1 MLGGLVYAIFGFI
14 ELLVGLRF
22 VFLLLGANP
31 VSPFVSWIYTWSE
44 PLVVPFSGIF
54 GQHAVITSAGVVVH
68 SVLDWTTLIALIIYA
83 AAGGILGRLLGA
95 L

>member
-1 MLGGLVYAIFGFI
+1 MLGSLVYAVFGFI

-22 VFLLLGANP
+22 IFLLLGANSI
-31 VSPFVSWIYTWSE
+31 SPFVNWIYTWSE

-54 GQHAVITSAGVVVH
+54 GQHAFVTSAGVVVH

-83 AAGGILGRLLGA
+83 AIGGILGRLLGA
-95 L
+95 I